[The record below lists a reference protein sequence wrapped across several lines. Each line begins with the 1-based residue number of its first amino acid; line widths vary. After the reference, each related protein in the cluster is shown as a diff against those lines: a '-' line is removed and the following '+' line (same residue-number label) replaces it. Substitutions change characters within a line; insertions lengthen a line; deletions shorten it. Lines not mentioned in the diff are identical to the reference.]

1 MATAPSLSR
10 SNDAQRLVHTGCT
23 WSQFKLIQAGF
34 EASPNIRLF
43 YYQDTLEILMPG
55 RNHEVL
61 KSLIG
66 FLIELFLVEIGMEFE
81 PTGSMTQER
90 EGIVSLQADESYC
103 IGGSKPISDLAIEVV
118 FISGGPDK
126 LPRYQALAVTE
137 VWFWQN
143 DRLQLYRLQ
152 AGNYEQIDR
161 SELPG
166 LDQLDIGLLERC
178 VILAQTSK
186 REAVEAFRQGYPAPW
201 CQSIDLD
208 NEGKLLEVAST
219 SR

>member
-1 MATAPSLSR
+1 MATAPSLTH
-10 SNDAQRLVHTGCT
+10 SNDAQRLIHSGCT

-34 EASPNIRLF
+34 DASPHIRLF

-66 FLIELFLVEIGMEFE
+66 FLIELFLVETGMEFE

-90 EGIVSLQADESYC
+90 EEIVSLQADESYC
-103 IGGSKPISDLAIEVV
+103 IGGSKPIPDLAIEVV
-118 FISGGPDK
+118 FTSGGPDK
-126 LPRYQALAVTE
+126 LPRYQALAVPE

-152 AGNYEQIDR
+152 DGSYGQVER
-161 SELPG
+161 SQLPG
-166 LDQLDIGLLERC
+166 LDRLDIGLLERC
-178 VILAQTSK
+178 VILAQTCK
-186 REAVEAFRQGYPAPW
+186 REAVEVFRQGYPSP
-201 CQSIDLD
+201 
-208 NEGKLLEVAST
+208 
-219 SR
+219 

>member
-1 MATAPSLSR
+1 MATAPSLTR
-10 SNDAQRLVHTGCT
+10 SNAAQQLIHTGCT

-34 EASPNIRLF
+34 DTSPHIRLF

-66 FLIELFLVEIGMEFE
+66 FLIELFLVETGMEFE

-90 EGIVSLQADESYC
+90 EELVSLQADESYC
-103 IGGSKPISDLAIEVV
+103 IGGSKPIPDLAIEVV
-118 FISGGPDK
+118 FTSGGPDK
-126 LPRYQALAVTE
+126 LPRYQALAVPE
-137 VWFWQN
+137 VWFWQH

-152 AGNYEQIDR
+152 DDGYVQVDR
-161 SELPG
+161 SQLPG
-166 LDQLDIGLLERC
+166 LDRLDIGLLERC

-186 REAVEAFRQGYPAPW
+186 REAVEAFRQGYPPP
-201 CQSIDLD
+201 
-208 NEGKLLEVAST
+208 
-219 SR
+219 